1 MNNDDNA
8 RALADDLLM
17 FATQLREAVDGEGDA
32 PHPWR
37 FDDWLACY
45 RRAFD
50 APSNNSFKPRGE
62 ATSA

>member
-45 RRAFD
+45 RRAFY
-50 APSNNSFKPRGE
+50 APSNTR
-62 ATSA
+62 